1 MNLGLPPPRRL
12 PKPSPRSDKEFKDGF
27 INDALPLYFA
37 SAEAA
42 QKARHLFSES
52 TYHVRALKYDDN
64 VPEFTPNWLALIRAP
79 TAIFEGDLD
88 VITTPLE
95 ARRLHHGIAHS
106 TIHNKGC
113 WTFSMA
119 LTAGKIL

>member
-64 VPEFTPNWLALIRAP
+64 VPEFTPNWLALIRARQRYSKATLMSLQRRSKRAVSI
-79 TAIFEGDLD
+79 TASL
-88 VITTPLE
+88 TPLF
-95 ARRLHHGIAHS
+95 
-106 TIHNKGC
+106 TIKG
-113 WTFSMA
+113 
-119 LTAGKIL
+119 AGHFPWL